1 MFLACQSYQ
10 ELLIHPF
17 HCWNVQFVWPL
28 KKEMHSFPPLP
39 VFPSFSSSWN
49 RELSPRVTTACR
61 SVSSPRRAVWSP
73 STAAAPWPC
82 SCWPWVTSTSSGAH
96 SASAASW
103 GSTSPCDPPLPSPS
117 PNEQYGGGGT
127 SPGEA
132 LPDPCRAWTEMTS
145 MFLWAW
151 DDPWWP
157 DRWAQAPCDARP
169 VLSTQTNFHL
179 LGTELVWTSAACW
192 GKASP
197 WQHLRPPA
205 HSDWNYF
212 HLIRG
217 RGWSLA
223 GSLDGDV
230 KDPFPNPRELGTEMT
245 SSVGKWN

>member
-117 PNEQYGGGGT
+117 PNEQYGGG
-127 SPGEA
+127 E
-132 LPDPCRAWTEMTS
+132 
-145 MFLWAW
+145 
-151 DDPWWP
+151 
-157 DRWAQAPCDARP
+157 QAPVKPSPTPAELGLKWPPCFYGLGMTLGGLIGEHKPHVMP
-169 VLSTQTNFHL
+169 VLYSVL
-179 LGTELVWTSAACW
+179 RLTS
-192 GKASP
+192 
-197 WQHLRPPA
+197 
-205 HSDWNYF
+205 
-212 HLIRG
+212 I
-217 RGWSLA
+217 
-223 GSLDGDV
+223 
-230 KDPFPNPRELGTEMT
+230 
-245 SSVGKWN
+245 SSVRS